1 VSADEQPLRILIADG
16 DAFVRR
22 GIREILNEAEGIRVV
37 GEAVDADQALR
48 LARDLQPRG
57 LDLVLLD
64 VEMARDSDF
73 APAERLIAEN
83 PDLAV
88 VILTGVEVESDLLE
102 VVRVGGVGYLSKAQT
117 PAVLVR
123 ALHAFHRGESVPI
136 SRPMAYALL
145 GRMRAGAAAP
155 QPTEELL
162 PNLTAREKEV
172 CQMIAQGARDR
183 EIAAQ
188 LVVSE
193 STVKKHVQNILR
205 KLHARNRAEA
215 VARLGQS
222 AVVNVGRG

>member
-1 VSADEQPLRILIADG
+1 MSADEQPLRILIADG
-16 DAFVRR
+16 DAFFRR
-22 GIREILNEAEGIRVV
+22 GIREILNEAAGIHVV
-37 GEAVDADQALR
+37 GEAVDAEQAVR
-48 LARDLQPRG
+48 LANDLQPRG

-64 VEMARDSDF
+64 VELARGNNF
-73 APAERLIAEN
+73 APAELLLAEH

-88 VILTGVEVESDLLE
+88 VILTVAEVESDLLE
-102 VVRVGGVGYLSKAQT
+102 VVRAGAVGYLSKTQT

-123 ALHAFHRGESVPI
+123 ALHAFHRAESLPI
-136 SRPMAYALL
+136 SRPMAMALL
-145 GRMRAGAAAP
+145 GRLRERVLATH
-155 QPTEELL
+155 PTDEPL

-172 CQMIAQGARDR
+172 CQMIAHGARDR

-222 AVVNVGRG
+222 MPTP